1 MANKTLKGN
10 IKNMLTYE
18 QFLNIIINDN
28 ETIYTKLDK
37 IEKSNDLLIKYK
49 LSTEILDT
57 KIPDNVIA
65 VKRVT
70 DLIEKLQKIIIL
82 RINKSTGKLPESH
95 SFDLRKLFYF
105 TPQTKN
111 HCFQ

>member
-10 IKNMLTYE
+10 LKNMLTYE

-28 ETIYTKLDK
+28 ETLYTKLDK

-65 VKRVT
+65 VKKVT
-70 DLIEKLQKIIIL
+70 DLIEKLQKIVEAYHLIL
-82 RINKSTGKLPESH
+82 EFNNYWENNKKQEI
-95 SFDLRKLFYF
+95 FKVAD
-105 TPQTKN
+105 
-111 HCFQ
+111 FQIK

>member
-18 QFLNIIINDN
+18 QFINIIINDN

-57 KIPDNVIA
+57 KIHGNVIA

-70 DLIEKLQKIIIL
+70 DLIEKLQKIVEAYHLIL
-82 RINKSTGKLPESH
+82 EFNNYWENNKKQEIFKVADFRIK
-95 SFDLRKLFYF
+95 
-105 TPQTKN
+105 
-111 HCFQ
+111 

>member
-65 VKRVT
+65 VKKVT
-70 DLIEKLQKIIIL
+70 DLIEKLQKIVEAYHLIL
-82 RINKSTGKLPESH
+82 EFNNYWENNKKQEI
-95 SFDLRKLFYF
+95 FKVAD
-105 TPQTKN
+105 
-111 HCFQ
+111 FQIK

>member
-10 IKNMLTYE
+10 IKNMLTYD

-70 DLIEKLQKIIIL
+70 DLIEKLQKIVEAYHLIL
-82 RINKSTGKLPESH
+82 EFNNYWENNKKQETFKVA
-95 SFDLRKLFYF
+95 D
-105 TPQTKN
+105 
-111 HCFQ
+111 FQIK

>member
-1 MANKTLKGN
+1 MANKILKGN

-18 QFLNIIINDN
+18 RFLGITVNDNDN
-28 ETIYTKLDK
+28 ETIYNKLDK

-49 LSTEILDT
+49 LSTEILNT

-70 DLIEKLQKIIIL
+70 DLIEKLQKIVEAYYLIL
-82 RINKSTGKLPESH
+82 EFNNYWENNKKQETFKVA
-95 SFDLRKLFYF
+95 D
-105 TPQTKN
+105 
-111 HCFQ
+111 FQIK

>member
-1 MANKTLKGN
+1 
-10 IKNMLTYE
+10 MLTYE

-28 ETIYTKLDK
+28 ETIYNKLDK

-57 KIPDNVIA
+57 KIPNNVIA

-70 DLIEKLQKIIIL
+70 DLIEKLQKIVEAYHLIL
-82 RINKSTGKLPESH
+82 EFNNYWENNKKQETFKVA
-95 SFDLRKLFYF
+95 D
-105 TPQTKN
+105 
-111 HCFQ
+111 FQIK

>member
-70 DLIEKLQKIIIL
+70 DLIEKLQKIVEAYHLIL
-82 RINKSTGKLPESH
+82 EFNNYWENNKKQETFKVA
-95 SFDLRKLFYF
+95 D
-105 TPQTKN
+105 
-111 HCFQ
+111 FQIK

>member
-49 LSTEILDT
+49 LSMEILDT

-70 DLIEKLQKIIIL
+70 DLIEKLQKIVEAHHLIL
-82 RINKSTGKLPESH
+82 EFNNYWENNKKQEI
-95 SFDLRKLFYF
+95 FKVAD
-105 TPQTKN
+105 
-111 HCFQ
+111 FQIK